1 MFVLPSLDSK
11 YYSLDIKDFISLEE
25 MLCEVPEEEYPT
37 TEAEFK
43 ELMYCFNI
51 KLD

>member
-1 MFVLPSLDSK
+1 MFILPALDSK

-25 MLCEVPEEEYPT
+25 MLCEVPSEEYPSS
-37 TEAEFK
+37 EEEFQ

-51 KLD
+51 KQD